1 MFGLRNGNAPLIL
14 VKDNYSAYQIK
25 RYIEERN
32 GKVSRCRNY
41 ENGSFCVD
49 ALKAVTDIGKFSSI
63 GLIDLE
69 IDEELLSIIQ
79 VPILKTMLE
88 SREKI
93 SVDTYWS
100 PRNAP
105 EAYSYTVANK
115 MLDDEDIRDLFINT
129 FKIAKKEIDIIC
141 PWINQTVV
149 NDRLLALIKEAL
161 ERGVKIKIVYGMGDD
176 QRSRTSEQTVEMMKR
191 IFCEYAERILFYK
204 GNTHVK
210 MLLCDDKYS
219 LVGSYNFLSFAGN
232 YEAENVRAEA
242 AECNV
247 DARLIAQKRTRYFS
261 W

>member
-100 PRNAP
+100 PRNVP
-105 EAYSYTVANK
+105 EAYSYPVANK